1 MPSEER
7 SAAISTPARR
17 KRRAAASSSN
27 YLGVLPFQLSCLAQC
42 NDVRRRGCMRPGP
55 SLRGDCAAPEV
66 VEDEQPDCRG
76 QIALLAVCVDLA
88 NQLGQ
93 RHVACAGDLFHAGP
107 ERLFEADA
115 GLVAGNYDRSLD
127 DA

>member
-1 MPSEER
+1 MNSGAPCAR
-7 SAAISTPARR
+7 ITLASAFLTTFFSRDRPCQTL
-17 KRRAAASSSN
+17 SVT
-27 YLGVLPFQLSCLAQC
+27 GVRPWLAK
-42 NDVRRRGCMRPGP
+42 
-55 SLRGDCAAPEV
+55 CAVPEV
-66 VEDEQPDCRG
+66 VEHEQPDRRG

-115 GLVAGNYDRSLD
+115 GLVAGNHDRSLD
-127 DA
+127 DG